1 MQLLI
6 YFNISVCII
15 LFNHHSVQ
23 CLCICIQLVIP
34 MGNHTPH
41 AGCSFWYCTRFFF
54 MEKIFATL
62 VALIYSPLCA
72 FLVPYKMI
80 PLVKTFITMLALVWF
95 LPRMSY
101 LVFYK
106 ITSENETFLTL
117 VALIC
122 FLSSVYSPAFN
133 YTSFPS

>member
-1 MQLLI
+1 MSIHLYSIGYSYGQPYSTCGVQFLVLHQ
-6 YFNISVCII
+6 ISF
-15 LFNHHSVQ
+15 L
-23 CLCICIQLVIP
+23 
-34 MGNHTPH
+34 
-41 AGCSFWYCTRFFF
+41 
-54 MEKIFATL
+54 EKIFATL

-80 PLVKTFITMLALVWF
+80 PLVKTFITMLTLVWF

-101 LVFYK
+101 LVLYK

-122 FLSSVYSPAFN
+122 FLSSVYSPVFN